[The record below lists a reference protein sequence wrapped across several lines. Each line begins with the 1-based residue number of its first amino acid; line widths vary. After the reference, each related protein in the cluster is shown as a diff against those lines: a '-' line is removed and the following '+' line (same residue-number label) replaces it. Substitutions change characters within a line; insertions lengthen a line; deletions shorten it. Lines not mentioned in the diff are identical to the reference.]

1 MNVILRGRTKEIVQ
15 TLVKQGYANSQ
26 SEAVRLAIVDFG
38 RQHLGE
44 VEMVNRKLDRLDKNI
59 EEGKSR
65 LLTPE
70 EALGKYAKL
79 LKKGKK

>member
-1 MNVILRGRTKEIVQ
+1 MNVILRGKTKEIVE
-15 TLVKQGYANSQ
+15 TLVKEGYANSQ

-38 RQHLGE
+38 QHHLSE
-44 VEMVNRKLDRLDKNI
+44 VEMVNRKLDKLNKDI

-70 EALGKYAKL
+70 EALGKYAKF
-79 LKKGKK
+79 LK